1 MKNLIILFLFIANL
15 ISAQTLLK
23 GRVLNAADNSP
34 LNYSHISIENK
45 NISCWTDKDGFFSLS
60 GEIEKVDFLLVSH
73 IGFETEKI
81 RVDSFQNSAS
91 KDILIENT
99 NITSQTIL
107 VRGSIAKEGVT
118 PMSFSKIDQSIIKKT
133 YTAQDIPEILSY
145 QPSVT
150 FYSENGNG
158 IGYNYLSIRGFD
170 QRRISVAVN
179 GVPQNDPED
188 HNVYWIDFPDLL
200 ESSDLIQIQRGAGSG
215 MIGYPAIGGSINI
228 ITSSFSDKPRVDFST
243 SLGAYNTRKYSA
255 LYSSGL
261 IENKYSVY
269 VKVSDLLSSGYRN
282 SSWTD
287 LKSYHVSFA
296 RYDDNVTTQINFY
309 GGPIE
314 DGLAYTGLPKFAIND
329 KNLRKANYS
338 DWGEDR
344 GQYTYFVERRP
355 GEIEN
360 FTQPHFE
367 LLNDIKL
374 SNKISINSTLYYV
387 RGYGFFDY
395 DGSWA
400 DTNYFRL
407 TKEFGFHPTQNP
419 SNALIHAMVDN
430 NQWGWVPRFSYKQDD
445 GELILGGEIRI
456 HRSSH
461 WGSIKSADDLPQDYY
476 DGYRYYSFNGANNIY
491 SFYAHEDMNLSPQ
504 FKLLAEA
511 QVAYHQYRL
520 YNEIYLGNDFTVGN
534 LFFNP
539 KLAFNYSFSSGLSF
553 YISLA
558 RVSREPSLNNY
569 YDAGESSGGS
579 VPQFQIKQNGQ
590 YDFSQPLVKPETMN
604 DIEIGSTFIKDN
616 ITSSFNMYYMSFN
629 NEIVSQGQVDRFGQP
644 ITGNMERTIHY
655 GIEGSVTSKLNKYF
669 DITLN
674 GTVSRNYAAKG
685 MSYQNYTDP
694 VTGNDN
700 VASINMEGNSI
711 SGFPDF
717 TFNGIFKLNLDNF
730 FAQINLKYVGSFYT
744 DNFGNK
750 LQDYIN
756 LYPGIVDYPDN
767 KVDSYFVANAY
778 VSYNLET
785 NIYPKEIKLFLQVNN
800 IFDNLYAAYGIGKEF
815 FPAAER
821 NLLFGI
827 KLGM

>member
-34 LNYSHISIENK
+34 LNYSHITIENT
-45 NISCWTDKDGFFSLS
+45 NISCWTDNNGFFSLS
-60 GEIEKVDFLLVSH
+60 GEINKTDYLIVSH
-73 IGFETEKI
+73 IGFESKKVV
-81 RVDSFQNSAS
+81 VDYFINSSS
-91 KDILIENT
+91 KDVLLENN

-118 PMSFSKIDQSIIKKT
+118 PMSFSKIDQSTIKKT
-133 YTAQDIPEILSY
+133 YSTQDIPEILSY

-228 ITSSFSDKPRVDFST
+228 ITSSFSDKPRVDFSA

-255 LYSSGL
+255 SVSSGL
-261 IENKYSVY
+261 IENKYSIY
-269 VKVSDLLSSGYRN
+269 AKFSDLLSSGYRN
-282 SSWTD
+282 SSWTN
-287 LKSYHVSFA
+287 LKSYHFNVA
-296 RYDDNVTTQINFY
+296 RYDDNLTTQINVY
-309 GGPIE
+309 SGPIS
-314 DGLAYTGLPKFAIND
+314 DGLAYTGLPKFAIKD
-329 KNLRKANYS
+329 KNMRKANYS
-338 DWGEDR
+338 DWGQDNE
-344 GQYTYFVERRP
+344 QYTYTVERRP
-355 GEIEN
+355 EEIEN
-360 FTQPHFE
+360 FTQTHYE
-367 LLNDIKL
+367 ILNDLKL
-374 SNKISINSTLYYV
+374 NDKISINSTIFFV
-387 RGYGFFDY
+387 RGDGFFDY
-395 DGSWA
+395 DASWA
-400 DTNYFRL
+400 DTSYLRL
-407 TKEFGFHPTQNP
+407 THEFGFHPTRNP
-419 SNALIHAMVDN
+419 SNALIHAMVENRDF
-430 NQWGWVPRFSYKQDD
+430 GWIPSFSYKHED
-445 GELILGGEIRI
+445 GELILGGELRMTK
-456 HRSSH
+456 SLH
-461 WGSIKSADDLPQDYY
+461 WGGLTYAEDLPKDYY
-476 DGYRYYSFNGANNIY
+476 NGYRYYSFNGANNIF
-491 SFYAHEDMNLSPQ
+491 SFYAHEDLNLTSKI
-504 FKLLAEA
+504 KLLAEA
-511 QVAYHQYRL
+511 QLAYHQYRIF
-520 YNEIYLGNDFTVGN
+520 NEKYIDNDFKISN

-539 KLAFNYSFSSGLSF
+539 RLGINFSFSPGLSF
-553 YISLA
+553 YVSLA
-558 RVSREPSLNNY
+558 RVSREPRLNNY

-590 YDFSQPLVKPETMN
+590 YDFSQSLVKPETMN
-604 DIEIGSTFIKDN
+604 DIEVGSTIIKDN
-616 ITSSFNMYYMSFN
+616 VTASFNIYYMSFN

-644 ITGNMERTIHY
+644 ITGNIERTTHY
-655 GIEGSVTSKLNKYF
+655 GIEGSVTSKINKYL

-674 GTVSRNYAAKG
+674 GTVSKNYAAKG

-700 VASINMEGNSI
+700 VTAIDMEGNSI
-711 SGFPDF
+711 SGSPDF
-717 TFNGIFKLNLDNF
+717 NFNGIVKLNLDNF

-744 DNFGNK
+744 DNFGDK
-750 LQDYIN
+750 LQNYIN

-778 VSYNLET
+778 VSYILET